1 VTGGF
6 PISMNWEVLL
16 TILNQLIPL
25 LIQQLFLIL
34 SPSVHQFFSPS
45 IIGVRVR
52 TPRTQTVH
60 GPSISALGSWT
71 TAIRQTATMCVV
83 LPDRRLFDTLGIW
96 D

>member
-1 VTGGF
+1 MTGGF

-34 SPSVHQFFSPS
+34 SPSVHQFFSP

-52 TPRTQTVH
+52 TPCSQAMH
-60 GPSISALGSWT
+60 GSSISAVG
-71 TAIRQTATMCVV
+71 A
-83 LPDRRLFDTLGIW
+83 
-96 D
+96 